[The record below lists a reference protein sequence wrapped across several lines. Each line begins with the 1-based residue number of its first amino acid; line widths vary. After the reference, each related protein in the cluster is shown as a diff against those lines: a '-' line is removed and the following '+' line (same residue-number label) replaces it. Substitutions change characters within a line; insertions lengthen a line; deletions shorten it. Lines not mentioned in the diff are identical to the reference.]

1 MRRLRT
7 RHESAH
13 GAARIVHTR
22 SEQETQ
28 QVGRQL
34 GAALC
39 SPAVVLLCGSLG
51 SGKTTLARGMAE
63 GLGVSDAAT
72 VHSPS
77 YTLVNNY
84 RGRVPVYHVDLY
96 RLEGNRDLHSVG
108 LEDFLGEDGV
118 SIVEWGERLV
128 SRAEAA
134 LVVEIEDAGGEE
146 RILRIY
152 DHRHGVRR
160 KRSGKHLTIG
170 SRNR

>member
-1 MRRLRT
+1 MRGTRLRQAPS
-7 RHESAH
+7 R
-13 GAARIVHTR
+13 AACRVVHTR
-22 SEQETQ
+22 SESETQ
-28 QVGRQL
+28 ELGREL
-34 GAALC
+34 GTALRA
-39 SPAVVLLCGSLG
+39 PAVVLLCGSLG
-51 SGKTTLARGMAE
+51 SGKTTLARGIAE
-63 GLGVSDAAT
+63 GLGISDAAT

-84 RGRVPVYHVDLY
+84 RGRVPIYHVDLY

-128 SRAEAA
+128 SRADAA

-152 DHRHGVRR
+152 EHPKDVRR
-160 KRSGKHLTIG
+160 KRGGKHI
-170 SRNR
+170 SVSS